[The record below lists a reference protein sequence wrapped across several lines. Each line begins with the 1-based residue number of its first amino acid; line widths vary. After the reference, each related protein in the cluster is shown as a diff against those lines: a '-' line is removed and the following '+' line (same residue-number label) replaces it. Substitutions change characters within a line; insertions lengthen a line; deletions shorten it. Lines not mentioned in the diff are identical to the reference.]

1 MKYKIELN
9 ITESLITLDALRNY
23 ELLTTNETNK
33 RIANNVFDR
42 IRKLA
47 VTAIKEYE
55 EVNDD

>member
-9 ITESLITLDALRNY
+9 ITESLITLAALRNY
-23 ELLTTNETNK
+23 EILTTNETNK
-33 RIANNVFDR
+33 RVVNNVYDR

-47 VTAIKEYE
+47 VAAIEEYE